1 MSFLFYMMISFDSIC
16 AAIVR
21 RLIDLLVVFLIIINR
36 PECHLNG
43 IFLIFIAVTISCY
56 SLFRIDLRDYCC
68 FLLDQRF
75 DVLVAHL
82 CFVVHLSNAPQY
94 LVLFLIQSTCPAV

>member
-1 MSFLFYMMISFDSIC
+1 MTFLFYMMISFDSIC

-43 IFLIFIAVTISCY
+43 IFLIFIAVTIS
-56 SLFRIDLRDYCC
+56 
-68 FLLDQRF
+68 
-75 DVLVAHL
+75 
-82 CFVVHLSNAPQY
+82 
-94 LVLFLIQSTCPAV
+94 